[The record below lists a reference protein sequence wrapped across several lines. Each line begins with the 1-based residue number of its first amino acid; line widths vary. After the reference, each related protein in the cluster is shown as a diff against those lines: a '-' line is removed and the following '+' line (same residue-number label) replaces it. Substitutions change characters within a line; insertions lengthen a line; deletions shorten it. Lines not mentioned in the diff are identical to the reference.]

1 MTKHELKTT
10 YHVIDHPSQL
20 SQKEHDLLAAA
31 KDALANSY
39 SPYSHFKVGAAA
51 LMENGAIIN
60 SSNYENASYPLSVC
74 AEHSALIT
82 AANHFPEIPV
92 VALAITVKNPNRVID
107 RPALPCGSCR
117 QVICETENRNDQAI
131 KLILQGE
138 TGPVYIFEN
147 GESILPMAFTG
158 DFL

>member
-1 MTKHELKTT
+1 MTKHELKIT
-10 YHVIDHPSQL
+10 YLVFEHPTQL
-20 SQKEHDLLAAA
+20 SQMERDLLAAA
-31 KDALANSY
+31 KNALENSY
-39 SPYSHFKVGAAA
+39 SPYSNFKVGAAA

-82 AANHFPEIPV
+82 AANHFPDIPV
-92 VALAITVKNPNRVID
+92 LALAITVKNPKRVIEQ
-107 RPALPCGSCR
+107 PALPCGSCR
-117 QVICETENRNDQAI
+117 QVIRETEERNGQKI

-147 GESILPMAFTG
+147 GDSILPMAFTG
-158 DFL
+158 EFL